1 MTAGRTSL
9 YLTKGGE
16 EMANEQ
22 LARQGL
28 RAVKTVERMLENNEE
43 YDVIYDE
50 FLHSWVEYDKNGGD
64 IEDLL
69 KMLSRE
75 KLITL
80 FFIYLQQ
87 HG

>member
-1 MTAGRTSL
+1 MS
-9 YLTKGGE
+9 
-16 EMANEQ
+16 NEQ
-22 LARQGL
+22 LAREGL
-28 RAVKTVERMLENNEE
+28 QAVKRVEKMLDDNEE
-43 YDVIYDE
+43 YDDVYDE
-50 FLHSWVEYDKNGGD
+50 FVRAWVEYDKNGGD

-75 KLITL
+75 RLIKL

>member
-1 MTAGRTSL
+1 MS
-9 YLTKGGE
+9 
-16 EMANEQ
+16 NEQ
-22 LARQGL
+22 LAKEGL
-28 RAVKTVERMLENNEE
+28 QAVKKVERMLENNEE
-43 YDVIYDE
+43 YDDIYDE
-50 FLHSWVEYDKNGGD
+50 FLRSWVEYDKNGGD